1 MILIEKQVWWNCKNR
16 GMANIHIQR
25 SLEIDNQVIC
35 EISSFVILVS
45 LHEVGHFQIG
55 GFF

>member
-1 MILIEKQVWWNCKNR
+1 MILIKKQVWWNCKNR

-35 EISSFVILVS
+35 EISIHKEICAL
-45 LHEVGHFQIG
+45 LLLMEVYL
-55 GFF
+55 